1 MGGHSMRIGRR
12 LRTLF
17 LVGMLPLAAGLP
29 TGAAA
34 DGGTV
39 TSSPSGVSCPTT
51 CSAAFDLGTEVTL
64 TETPTSG
71 WIFKA
76 WGGACS
82 GSASTCTLAINS
94 AQNVSATFT
103 DSPSLSVSVIGS
115 PGGTVT
121 SSPAGIN
128 CPTICTASFAVGTN
142 VALTESPAGGW
153 NFLQWDGACTGN
165 GGCSVTLNANQ
176 SIMATFW
183 TDGSTGPSSAAVA
196 SSAAPGPGS
205 STPTPP

>member
-1 MGGHSMRIGRR
+1 MRIGHRVR
-12 LRTLF
+12 SLF

-39 TSSPSGVSCPTT
+39 TSSPSGVSCPPT
-51 CSAAFDLGTEVTL
+51 CSAAFGSGTKLTL
-64 TETPTSG
+64 TETPASG
-71 WIFKA
+71 WIFKG

-82 GSASTCTLAINS
+82 GSASTCTLGIES

-115 PGGTVT
+115 QNGTVT

-128 CPTICTASFAVGTN
+128 CGSTCSGSFSAGTQVTLTAN
-142 VALTESPAGGW
+142 PATTWGFFGW
-153 NFLQWDGACTGN
+153 GGACSGVANSCT
-165 GGCSVTLNANQ
+165 VTMNANT
-176 SIMATFW
+176 SASATF
-183 TDGSTGPSSAAVA
+183 STVF
-196 SSAAPGPGS
+196 AAPPVVTS
-205 STPTPP
+205 DPALLPAVISPIPQSQ